1 MKRRLNILCVIV
13 LLVLGYSVLE
23 TTYYVGLGIKTGI
36 EKGFDS
42 KIDAKAKEE
51 ISNVQVVQLV
61 PKDLGGDI
69 LIDSVYN
76 EKTGEYVPAAYGQM
90 IVSVNTQPS
99 VFTDCFSPDSYFKL
113 CCHCLGCSTFYP
125 SYCVDQ

>member
-23 TTYYVGLGIKTGI
+23 TTYYVGLGIKAGI

-76 EKTGEYVPAAYGQM
+76 SQCEYT
-90 IVSVNTQPS
+90 TQC
-99 VFTDCFSPDSYFKL
+99 FITDCFSPDPYFKL

>member
-23 TTYYVGLGIKTGI
+23 TTYYVGLGIKAGI

-76 EKTGEYVPAAYGQM
+76 EKNGEYVPAAYGQM

-99 VFTDCFSPDSYFKL
+99 VLSRIVSLLILILP
-113 CCHCLGCSTFYP
+113 
-125 SYCVDQ
+125 QIRN